1 MTARLNATERIRRK
15 SYSEEVI
22 ERVRRRVR
30 MFVGDSIV
38 RKTDKA
44 LNKGDDVVV

>member
-1 MTARLNATERIRRK
+1 
-15 SYSEEVI
+15 
-22 ERVRRRVR
+22 

-44 LNKGDDVVV
+44 LNKGDDVVICLPGAKIDAVIEMVEKILGPGKEDLF